1 MIKKERLVFHVDV
14 NSAFLSWESVS
25 RLSKDPLSLDLR
37 TIPSVVG
44 GDKQS
49 RHGIVLAKST
59 LAKSY
64 GILTGEPLTHALQ
77 KCPSLMVVPPN
88 FSLYTSYSSQL
99 MTLLEEYTPTINQ
112 FSIDEAF
119 LDMTDT
125 CHLFGPPMDTA
136 SQIRNRVEKEL
147 GFTVNIGVSTNK
159 LLAKMASDF
168 KKPNLCH
175 SLFPAEIPDKMW
187 PLPVEELFFVG
198 KSAKAKFQS
207 LGIRTIY
214 DLAHTNTTVLKAHL
228 GNKYSTLIH
237 AYANGIDEEPVEAA
251 DPKAKGCGNS
261 ITLGKDVL
269 DTATA
274 KQVLLALSET
284 VGARLRSS
292 SVTCSCITVEIKYA
306 DFHTCTHQTILPN
319 QTNTTATIYEAACRL
334 FDEFWD
340 NSPIRLLGI
349 RTTKLDENDFSQISL
364 FENKQ
369 SEKLKKLDSA
379 IDSIRNKFG
388 VDAVKRASFLK
399 EDTICTHRLG
409 KDKKG
414 GHEE

>member
-1 MIKKERLVFHVDV
+1 MIKKDRLIFHVDV
-14 NSAFLSWESVS
+14 NSAFLSWESVH
-25 RLSKDPLSLDLR
+25 RLASDSEALDLR
-37 TIPSVVG
+37 TIPSAVG

-59 LAKSY
+59 KAKSF
-64 GILTGEPLTHALQ
+64 GIVTGEPLTHALQ
-77 KCPSLMVVPPN
+77 KCPTLVVVPPN
-88 FSLYTSYSSQL
+88 FEVYTDYSERL
-99 MTLLEEYTPTINQ
+99 MKLLSEYTPTLNQ

-125 CHLFGPPMDTA
+125 YHLFGAPMDIA
-136 SQIRNRVEKEL
+136 DQIRERVMKEL

-175 SLFPAEIPDKMW
+175 SLFPSEIPEKMW

-198 KSAKAKFQS
+198 KSANAKFNI
-207 LGIRTIY
+207 LGIRSIY
-214 DLAHTNTTVLKAHL
+214 DLAHTDVSILKAHL

-237 AYANGIDEEPVEAA
+237 EYANGIDEEPVENT
-251 DPKAKGCGNS
+251 DTKAKGCGNS
-261 ITLGKDVL
+261 ITLSQDVL
-269 DTATA
+269 DSATA

-292 SVTCSCITVEIKYA
+292 NVSCSCITVEIKYTN
-306 DFHTCTHQTILPN
+306 FQTCTHQTVLPY

-349 RTTKLDENDFSQISL
+349 RSTKLDDTDFSQISL
-364 FENKQ
+364 FDNKQ
-369 SEKLKKLDSA
+369 SEKFKKLDSA
-379 IDSIRNKFG
+379 IDSIRNKYG
-388 VDAVKRASFLK
+388 INSVKRASFLK
-399 EDTICTHRLG
+399 EDTICNHKLG
-409 KDKKG
+409 KK
-414 GHEE
+414 

>member
-1 MIKKERLVFHVDV
+1 MMKKNRLIFHVDV
-14 NSAFLSWESVS
+14 NSAFLSWESVH
-25 RLSKDPLSLDLR
+25 RLTSNSKALDLR
-37 TIPSVVG
+37 TIPSAVG
-44 GDKQS
+44 GDKQN

-59 LAKSY
+59 KAKSY
-64 GILTGEPLTHALQ
+64 GIITGEPLTHALQ

-88 FSLYTSYSSQL
+88 FEVYTSYSERL
-99 MTLLEEYTPTINQ
+99 IKLLSEYTPSLNQ

-125 CHLFGPPMDTA
+125 YHLFGSPMEIA
-136 SQIRNRVEKEL
+136 NQIRERVFKDL

-175 SLFPAEIPDKMW
+175 SLFPSEIPEKMW

-198 KSAKAKFQS
+198 KSAKAKFNI
-207 LGIRTIY
+207 LGIHTIY
-214 DLAHTNTTVLKAHL
+214 DLAHTDAAILKTHL
-228 GNKYSTLIH
+228 GTKYSALVH
-237 AYANGIDEEPVEAA
+237 DYANGLDEEPIE
-251 DPKAKGCGNS
+251 DTDTRAKGCGNS
-261 ITLGKDVL
+261 ITLGQDVL

-284 VGARLRSS
+284 VGARLRASN
-292 SVTCSCITVEIKYA
+292 VFCSCITVEIKYTN
-306 DFHTCTHQTILPN
+306 FKTCTHQTILPQ
-319 QTNTTATIYEAACRL
+319 QTNTTTAIYEAACHL

-349 RTTKLDENDFSQISL
+349 RTTKLDDTHFSQLSL

-379 IDSIRNKFG
+379 IDSIRNKYG
-388 VDAVKRASFLK
+388 IDAVKRASFLK
-399 EDTICTHRLG
+399 EDTICNHKVG
-409 KDKKG
+409 KN
-414 GHEE
+414 